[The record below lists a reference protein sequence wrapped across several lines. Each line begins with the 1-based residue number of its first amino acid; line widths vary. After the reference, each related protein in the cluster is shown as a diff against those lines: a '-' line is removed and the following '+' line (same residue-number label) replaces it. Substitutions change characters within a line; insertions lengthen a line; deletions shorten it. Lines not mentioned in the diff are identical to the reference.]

1 MRSSLE
7 TVAQTDWPK
16 GDYRPLATIRTDY
29 QKLSEVSGVTFRR
42 CDEDGLGETYV
53 SGLKT
58 KSGVHFILI
67 DNVHLPG
74 GRRVQIEVLHS
85 GDLSVKLCE
94 VIQALGLSENELDWV
109 CDNAHG
115 AA

>member
-1 MRSSLE
+1 M
-7 TVAQTDWPK
+7 
-16 GDYRPLATIRTDY
+16 
-29 QKLSEVSGVTFRR
+29 
-42 CDEDGLGETYV
+42 GLGETYV

-74 GRRVQIEVLHS
+74 DRRVQIEVIYS
-85 GDLSVKLCE
+85 GDLSAKLRE
-94 VIQALGLSENELDWV
+94 VTRSLGLSASQIDWI